1 MCKVKIFGLHC
12 VLIPF
17 SKEIDIRRCA
27 LAFKRLNN
35 KTPVYINDLL
45 PRNSEIHDRQNR
57 FSKLNLYCPR
67 FNQITEGGRT
77 FSVRT
82 IKDWNNIDIKIRTAP
97 SVNSF
102 KRNLFII
109 NFYPTKRLLLA
120 FIYSLIFILF
130 MILSVLF

>member
-1 MCKVKIFGLHC
+1 MSIFMADCDTQSITLFNA
-12 VLIPF
+12 LNWIPF

-35 KTPVYINDLL
+35 KTLVYINDLL

-67 FNQITEGGRT
+67 FNRITEGGRT
-77 FSVRT
+77 FSVQT

-102 KRNLFII
+102 KCNLF
-109 NFYPTKRLLLA
+109 NQF
-120 FIYSLIFILF
+120 
-130 MILSVLF
+130 LSNQKVASGLYL